1 LVADTRLF
9 MLNRTQKENIVKDLS
24 DKFKRVKIAI
34 FTDLHGISVAK
45 SQALRRLLRKQE
57 SEYKV
62 SKKTLFDRALSE
74 AGISLKTKEL
84 KGEIGVA
91 LGYRD
96 EATSAKT
103 LFKFSKENETFKI
116 LGGILGDRILT
127 AQEIISLAKLPSR
140 EVLLR
145 TLLGTLNSPIQGLA
159 NVLQGNI
166 RNLVVVL
173 NKIKDKK

>member
-1 LVADTRLF
+1 

-103 LFKFSKENETFKI
+103 LFKFSK
-116 LGGILGDRILT
+116 
-127 AQEIISLAKLPSR
+127 
-140 EVLLR
+140 
-145 TLLGTLNSPIQGLA
+145 
-159 NVLQGNI
+159 
-166 RNLVVVL
+166 
-173 NKIKDKK
+173 